1 MTPRIKGRVGI
12 AGLIAFS
19 FVFAAATGASPGAEY
34 RNLLG
39 TWDAR
44 TGDGAFTFVFE
55 FSEEGGRLVGKYT
68 GASGSVPMSELAFKD
83 GALSFSVD
91 LGGMVIQFS
100 ASVVEDHLAGTL
112 TLQYGEAGF
121 TGTKRKD
128 RAAS

>member
-1 MTPRIKGRVGI
+1 MTPRIKERVGI

-19 FVFAAATGASPGAEY
+19 FALAVSAGASSGAEY
-34 RNLLG
+34 KNLLG
-39 TWDAR
+39 TWDAQ
-44 TGDGAFTFVFE
+44 TDDGAFTFVFE
-55 FSEEGGRLVGKYT
+55 FSAEGDRLVGKYT
-68 GASGSVPMSELAFKD
+68 GASGSVPMSDLAFKD

-100 ASVVEDHLAGTL
+100 ASVVEAHLAGTL